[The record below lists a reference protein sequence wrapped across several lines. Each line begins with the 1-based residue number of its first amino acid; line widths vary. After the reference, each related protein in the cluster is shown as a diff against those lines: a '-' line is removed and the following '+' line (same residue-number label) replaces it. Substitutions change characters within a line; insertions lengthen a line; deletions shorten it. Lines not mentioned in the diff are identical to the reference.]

1 MDTFLSF
8 LDTAWIILMVVL
20 LFNFMIFVHE
30 LGHFW
35 AARRRGL
42 YVDRFQIW
50 FGRPIWKKTING
62 VHWGLG
68 WIPAGGFVSLPQLA
82 PMEAIEGKAD
92 LPADLKP
99 VKPIDKIIV
108 AAAGPFFSFLLAV
121 VFALAVWIIG
131 MPVGTS
137 DTTVVGYVPPS
148 SPAAKAGLLPGDK
161 ILAVDGKPVTKW
173 TGNMKGVY
181 ELIATSE
188 NDALSLLVERT
199 SPSGEQA
206 RLTINSNFEHT
217 ETGWYRRSAL
227 RSIGK
232 ILPEKEAIIG
242 SVAPQSP
249 AATAG
254 IRAGETI
261 SALNGTPLH
270 HPIEISLASAKGE
283 PLHLTVTAADGTQ
296 RNVDVTPRYPDNWTE
311 DMKGATPLLGISW
324 GYTAREGDLEHPTP
338 WRQITESL
346 SWMGET
352 LEKLFAPKS
361 DVSVE
366 HLSGPIGI
374 GSFLYSALDAPGGWR
389 LALWFAVILN
399 VNLAVLNILPLPVV
413 DGGHVMLGLYE
424 MIFRRPFNATALGII
439 QTAFVFLLMGLF
451 LYISF
456 KDVGDLVPGSSSQK
470 DAEKLPVPVFSAP
483 HS

>member
-1 MDTFLSF
+1 MDTLLST
-8 LDTAWIILMVVL
+8 LDTVWIIIAVVL

-30 LGHFW
+30 LGHFL

-50 FGRPIWKKTING
+50 FGRPIWQKTING
-62 VHWGLG
+62 VRWGIG

-99 VKPIDKIIV
+99 IKPIDKIIV
-108 AAAGPFFSFLLAV
+108 AAAGPIFSFLLAV
-121 VFALAVWIIG
+121 VFAIVVWMVGI
-131 MPVGTS
+131 PVGAS
-137 DTTVVGYVPPS
+137 DTTVVGYVPPK
-148 SPAAKAGLLPGDK
+148 SPAAEAGLLPGDK
-161 ILAVDGKPVTKW
+161 ILSVDGKPVTKW
-173 TGNMKGVY
+173 TGNMEGVY
-181 ELIATSE
+181 ELIATGE
-188 NDALSLLVERT
+188 NDVLSLLVERT
-199 SPSGEQA
+199 SPSGEST

-217 ETGWYRRSAL
+217 ETGWYRRSSL

-232 ILPEKEAIIG
+232 ILPEREATIG
-242 SVAPQSP
+242 AVAPQSP
-249 AATAG
+249 AALAG
-254 IRAGETI
+254 IRVGEAI

-270 HPIEISLASAKGE
+270 HPIAISLASAKGT
-283 PLHLTVTAADGTQ
+283 PLHLTVKAADGTL
-296 RNVDVTPRYPDNWTE
+296 RDIDVTPRYPDNWTA
-311 DMKGATPLLGISW
+311 DMKGATPLLGLSW
-324 GYTAREGDLEHPTP
+324 GRASHEGELEHPGP
-338 WRQITESL
+338 WQQITNSL

-352 LEKLFAPKS
+352 LKKLFAPKS
-361 DVSVE
+361 DVSIE

-424 MIFRRPFNATALGII
+424 MIFHRPVNVAVLNFI
-439 QTAFVFLLMGLF
+439 QMAFVFLLMSLF

-456 KDVGDLVPGSSSQK
+456 KDVGDLFPGSSSRK

-483 HS
+483 RT